1 MYSVIYELLEESVI
15 IRSVNLETVV
25 GVTSTLPVHDRPEIA
40 FAGRSNVGKSS
51 LLNALVGR
59 KALART
65 SSEPGKTQTINFYEV
80 NEDCYF
86 VDLPGYGY
94 AKTSK
99 ETREKW
105 GRMIER
111 YLKTSG
117 SLRAIVVLV
126 DMRHEPT
133 KDDLKMVEWVR
144 ASGLTLIPV
153 LTKQD
158 KLSANEQAKMKKT
171 IRTALNIADGEPVYP
186 ISSEKKTGI
195 PELMEAIDRI
205 LKERRNG

>member
-1 MYSVIYELLEESVI
+1 MI

-25 GVTSTLPVHDRPEIA
+25 GVTSTLPVHEVPEIA

-59 KALART
+59 KKLART
-65 SSEPGKTQTINFYEV
+65 SSEPGKTQTINFYNV
-80 NEDCYF
+80 NGECYF

-94 AKTSK
+94 ARTSK

-105 GRMIER
+105 GRMIGK
-111 YLKTSG
+111 YLKTSKAL
-117 SLRAIVVLV
+117 SAIVVLV

-133 KDDLKMVEWVR
+133 KDDMAMIEWVK
-144 ASGLTLIPV
+144 ASEVPLITV

-171 IRTALNIADGEPVYP
+171 IREALRLEKDEAVFPV
-186 ISSEKKTGI
+186 SAEKKTGI
-195 PELMEAIDRI
+195 RELLDAIDTVV
-205 LKERRNG
+205 KERRDA